1 VRRRKT
7 PQQELTERVF
17 GRREREQR
25 EEQVEYLKKAKPEE
39 EGVAQQV
46 RDSVSE
52 ILSAVEK
59 GGISAVR
66 RYSERL
72 DSWNPES
79 FVVSEKEIRRAGESV
94 DEEMKGHIQFAI
106 EQVSN
111 FARLQKET
119 LVDFEKET
127 LPGVILGQKQ
137 IPVNAVGSYTPS
149 GMYPMFGSS
158 IMTVAVAKVAGVKR
172 VVAIAA
178 PRKGE
183 DGKPYGVYEPML
195 YTMASCGA
203 DQILCIGGVQALA
216 AVSFGMEE
224 VEPVDM
230 IVGAGNVYVA
240 EAKRQLFGEVGID
253 LLAGP
258 TEIAI
263 IADDTADPHLLA
275 ADLLG
280 QAEHGPATPAVLIT
294 TSREVGEETMREVDR
309 WLEGEWPTKDMAGEA
324 WHNRGEVILCES
336 DEEMVKVS
344 DEVATE
350 HLEVQTR
357 DPDWFLERL
366 TNYGSL
372 FLGEHSTVAYSDK
385 AIGTNHVLPTN
396 RAARYTGG
404 LWVGKFTKTVT
415 YQKVSAEGTE
425 QVAPAAAAISDG
437 EFMHGHALTCRVRE
451 ERVEREQ
458 ALE

>member
-1 VRRRKT
+1 
-7 PQQELTERVF
+7 
-17 GRREREQR
+17 
-25 EEQVEYLKKAKPEE
+25 
-39 EGVAQQV
+39 
-46 RDSVSE
+46 
-52 ILSAVEK
+52 
-59 GGISAVR
+59 
-66 RYSERL
+66 
-72 DSWNPES
+72 
-79 FVVSEKEIRRAGESV
+79 
-94 DEEMKGHIQFAI
+94 
-106 EQVSN
+106 
-111 FARLQKET
+111 
-119 LVDFEKET
+119 
-127 LPGVILGQKQ
+127 
-137 IPVNAVGSYTPS
+137 
-149 GMYPMFGSS
+149 
-158 IMTVAVAKVAGVKR
+158 MTVAVAKVAGVKR

-178 PRKGE
+178 PRKDQ

-203 DQILCIGGVQALA
+203 DQILCVGGVQALA

-230 IVGAGNVYVA
+230 IVGAGNAYVA
-240 EAKRQLFGEVGID
+240 EAKRQLFGQVGID

-263 IADDTADPHLLA
+263 IADETADPHLLA

-280 QAEHGPATPAVLIT
+280 QAEHGPGSPAVLIT
-294 TSREVGEETMREVDR
+294 TSREVGEETLREVDR
-309 WLEGEWPTKDMAGEA
+309 WLDGDWPTKDMAGEA
-324 WHNRGEVILCES
+324 WRNRGEVILCES

-350 HLEVQTR
+350 HLEVQTK

-404 LWVGKFTKTVT
+404 LWVGKFIKTVT
-415 YQKVSAEGTE
+415 YQKVAEEGTE

-437 EFMHGHALTCRVRE
+437 EYMHGHALTCRIRQ
-451 ERVEREQ
+451 ERVQQR
-458 ALE
+458 AGA

>member
-1 VRRRKT
+1 M
-7 PQQELTERVF
+7 
-17 GRREREQR
+17 
-25 EEQVEYLKKAKPEE
+25 EYLKKAEPEE

-46 RDSVSE
+46 KDSVSE

-59 GGISAVR
+59 EGIAAIR
-66 RYSERL
+66 RYSEQL
-72 DSWNPES
+72 DDWNPDP
-79 FVVSEKEIRRAGESV
+79 FVVSEEEIRRAEEAV
-94 DEEMKGHIQFAI
+94 DDELKGHIEFAI

-127 LPGVILGQKQ
+127 LPGVVLGQKQ
-137 IPVNAVGSYTPS
+137 IPVNAVGSYSP
-149 GMYPMFGSS
+149 GGLYPMFGSS
-158 IMTVAVAKVAGVKR
+158 IMNVAVPKVAGVKR
-172 VVAIAA
+172 VVAIAP
-178 PRKGE
+178 PRQNE
-183 DGKPYGVYEPML
+183 DGRGPYPPMV
-195 YTMASCGA
+195 YTMAKCGA

-230 IVGAGNVYVA
+230 IVGAGNPYVA
-240 EAKRQLFGEVGID
+240 EAKRQLFGTVGID

-258 TEIAI
+258 TEILI
-263 IADDTADPHLLA
+263 IADDAADPHLVA

-280 QAEHGPATPAVLIT
+280 QAEHGPTSPAILLT
-294 TSREVGEETMREVDR
+294 TSREIGEETLKEVDR
-309 WLEGEWPTKDMAGEA
+309 WLEGEWPTKELAGEA
-324 WHNRGEVILCES
+324 WRNRGEVFLCES
-336 DEEMVKVS
+336 DEEMVRVS
-344 DEVATE
+344 DEYAPE

-357 DPDWFLERL
+357 DPDWFLDHL

-385 AIGTNHVLPTN
+385 AIGTNHILPTN

-404 LWVGKFTKTVT
+404 LWVGKFIKTVT

-425 QVAPAAAAISDG
+425 QVAPASAAISDA
-437 EFMHGHALTCRVRE
+437 EFFYGHALTCRIRQ
-451 ERVEREQ
+451 ERVEQE
-458 ALE
+458 AGTKH

>member
-1 VRRRKT
+1 M
-7 PQQELTERVF
+7 
-17 GRREREQR
+17 
-25 EEQVEYLKKAKPEE
+25 EYLKRAQPQE
-39 EGVAQQV
+39 EGVTQKV
-46 RDSVSE
+46 RDAVSE

-59 GGISAVR
+59 EGIAAVR
-66 RYSERL
+66 RYSDQL
-72 DSWNPES
+72 DDWNPES
-79 FVVSEKEIRRAGESV
+79 FVVSEEEIRRAEESV
-94 DEEMKGHIQFAI
+94 DDELKEHIRFA
-106 EQVSN
+106 QVQVEN
-111 FARLQKET
+111 FARLQRET

-127 LPGVILGQKQ
+127 LPGVVLGQKQ

-178 PRKGE
+178 PRKGQ

-203 DQILCIGGVQALA
+203 DQILCVGGVQALA
-216 AVSFGMEE
+216 AVSFGVEE

-230 IVGAGNVYVA
+230 IVGAGNAYVA
-240 EAKRQLFGEVGID
+240 EAKRQLFGRVGID

-263 IADDTADPHLLA
+263 IADETADPPLLA

-294 TSREVGEETMREVDR
+294 TSREVGEETIKEVDR
-309 WLEGEWPTKDMAGEA
+309 WLAGEWPTKEMAGEA
-324 WHNRGEVILCES
+324 WRNRGEVILCES

-350 HLEVQTR
+350 HLEVQTK
-357 DPDWFLERL
+357 DPNWFLERL

-415 YQKVSAEGTE
+415 YQKVTAEGTE
-425 QVAPAAAAISDG
+425 QVAPAAAAVADG
-437 EFMHGHALTCRVRE
+437 EFMLGHALTCRIRQ
-451 ERVEREQ
+451 ERVGQRT
-458 ALE
+458 AAR

>member
-1 VRRRKT
+1 MSESPKEVVK
-7 PQQELTERVF
+7 
-17 GRREREQR
+17 
-25 EEQVEYLKKAKPEE
+25 VEYLKRAQPQE
-39 EGVAQQV
+39 EGVTQKV
-46 RDSVSE
+46 RDAVSE

-59 GGISAVR
+59 EGIAAVR
-66 RYSERL
+66 RYSDQL
-72 DSWNPES
+72 DDWNPES
-79 FVVSEKEIRRAGESV
+79 FVVSEEEIRRAEESV
-94 DEEMKGHIQFAI
+94 DDELREHIRFAQ
-106 EQVSN
+106 EQVEN
-111 FARLQKET
+111 FARLQRET

-127 LPGVILGQKQ
+127 LPGVVLGQKQ

-178 PRKGE
+178 PRKGQ

-203 DQILCIGGVQALA
+203 DQILCVGGVQALA
-216 AVSFGMEE
+216 AVSFGVEE

-230 IVGAGNVYVA
+230 IVGAGNAYVA
-240 EAKRQLFGEVGID
+240 EAKRQLFGRVGID

-263 IADDTADPHLLA
+263 IADETADPPLLA

-294 TSREVGEETMREVDR
+294 TSREVGEETIKEVDR
-309 WLEGEWPTKDMAGEA
+309 WLAGEWPTKEMAGEA
-324 WHNRGEVILCES
+324 WRNRGEVILCES
-336 DEEMVKVS
+336 DEEMVKIS

-350 HLEVQTR
+350 HLEVQTK
-357 DPDWFLERL
+357 DPNWFLERL

-415 YQKVSAEGTE
+415 YQKVTAEGTE
-425 QVAPAAAAISDG
+425 QVAPAAAAVADA
-437 EFMHGHALTCRVRE
+437 EFMLGHALTCRIRQ
-451 ERVEREQ
+451 ERVGQRSAARQ
-458 ALE
+458 G